1 MYNTNVTI
9 KQNTDMANTM
19 EKITMQYADLQI
31 AVKDKMR
38 EVINTKGKKIDGE
51 YKGMNYIL
59 TESQRKK
66 LAIFSDREV
75 VSVGITDKFSGGI
88 YVEGK
93 NRRYTAFDCIPFQI
107 RFNILGCLTNQI
119 K

>member
-1 MYNTNVTI
+1 
-9 KQNTDMANTM
+9 MAKTKTM
-19 EKITMQYADLQI
+19 DDIAMQYAELRI

-38 EVINTKGKKIDGE
+38 ELINTKGKKIDGE
-51 YKGMNYIL
+51 YEGMNYIP
-59 TESQRKK
+59 TENQRKK
-66 LAIFSDREV
+66 LAIFSDREI
-75 VSVGITDKFSGGI
+75 VSVGISGKVSGGI

-107 RFNILGCLTNQI
+107 MFNILGCLTNHI